1 MESIAIFASQT
12 LHNRTSPKKSRRSST
27 SGRLRRDVSTLDKR
41 ERQRERERER
51 EGGREREMSVC
62 VVCVNSGQALRV
74 VMARYKKK
82 NRRGISTLAV
92 VVAGVWADLLLSVSL
107 Q

>member
-1 MESIAIFASQT
+1 
-12 LHNRTSPKKSRRSST
+12 
-27 SGRLRRDVSTLDKR
+27 
-41 ERQRERERER
+41 
-51 EGGREREMSVC
+51 MSVC

-92 VVAGVWADLLLSVSL
+92 VVAGVWADLLLSVSR